1 MTPLPHSIKVSLL
14 TMSMAII
21 ALGVIVPVFAYIGTH
36 TETDL
41 RFFEP
46 GRAPTFDEAIIALPM
61 EYALHSTE
69 DNDVIVLGDSTGR
82 DCFNPRQFEELSG
95 LKAYNLSQRGTAGPM
110 GFYLVASTY
119 LRHHPKPKAIFLCL
133 SPFALQVGARQTSGL
148 LASRFLANYGP
159 EAPGVI
165 PAYKSVGFL
174 AQRGTTQTW
183 LRTLQ
188 LASGDSSADPRDL
201 PMLSKRKT
209 NESYREFQGRFAE
222 GRGYC
227 VPVEPRGPGRSF
239 QSGSPAQPVKVND
252 EWDDAVK
259 KLAELC
265 EQHKVPLFLRL
276 TPIRKDHQGA
286 QDYSTVV
293 AWMNALRGDHHISVV
308 DPILEFWDAD
318 WHWDG
323 LHLNGPGAKRF
334 SSALYQQL
342 KEFATTLRGH
352 KKSVRS
358 VAFSP
363 DGKRIVSGS
372 QDKLVK
378 VWDATNGQ
386 EILTLDAHQ
395 EVVRSV
401 GFSPDGKRIVSGSWD
416 CPPKVWDAT
425 TGQEIFTLGSENF
438 VMCVAF
444 SPDGKSIACG
454 NGYWKLKLWDATS
467 GEETLTLKGHNEA
480 IVCMAFSPDGK
491 RIVTG
496 SHDRTLKTWDLTTG
510 KESVTFKGHTGSIR
524 SVAFSPD
531 GKKIV
536 SGSDDHTVRVWDAAS
551 GQETFTLNGH
561 KDRVWSV
568 AFSPNGK
575 QILSGSNDKTMKLWD
590 ATTGRET
597 HTLKGHTSGVMWVAF
612 SPDGK
617 RIVSGSWDNTLKLW
631 DVPRETTGL
640 R

>member
-1 MTPLPHSIKVSLL
+1 MTPLPHSIKVSLFV
-14 TMSMAII
+14 MSMVIATFGII
-21 ALGVIVPVFAYIGTH
+21 IPVFAYVATQ

-41 RFFEP
+41 RFLEP
-46 GRAPTFDEAIIALPM
+46 GRAPTFDEAIIALPI

-69 DNDVIVLGDSTGR
+69 YNDVIVLGDGTGHY
-82 DCFNPRQFEELSG
+82 CFNPKHFEELSG
-95 LKAYNLSQRGTAGPM
+95 LKAYNLSQMGKAGPM
-110 GFYLVASTY
+110 GFYLVASAY

-133 SPFALQVGARQTSGL
+133 SPFAFQVGAKQTGGL

-159 EAPGVI
+159 EAPGTI
-165 PAYKSVGFL
+165 PSYKSMGFFT
-174 AQRGTTQTW
+174 QRGTTQSW
-183 LRTLQ
+183 RTVQ
-188 LASGDSSADPRDL
+188 LALGYPLADPRDL
-201 PMLSKRKT
+201 PMSSKRKS
-209 NESYREFQGRFAE
+209 NESYHEFQRRLAE
-222 GRGYC
+222 GRGYW
-227 VPVEPRGPGRSF
+227 VPVELRGPVWNIRPSW
-239 QSGSPAQPVKVND
+239 PAQPAKVNG

-259 KLAELC
+259 KLADLC
-265 EQHKVPLFLRL
+265 EKYQVPLFLRL
-276 TPIRKDHQGA
+276 TPIRKDYKDA
-286 QDYSTVV
+286 EDYSEVV
-293 AWMNALRGDHHISVV
+293 TWMSALRDYHHICVV
-308 DPILEFWDAD
+308 DPILEFWDSD
-318 WHWDG
+318 WHWDAI
-323 LHLNGPGAKRF
+323 HLNGSGAKRF

-342 KEFATTLRGH
+342 KEFASTLMGH
-352 KKSVRS
+352 RMSVRS

-372 QDKLVK
+372 QDNLVK

-386 EILTLDAHQ
+386 ETLTFKGHQ
-395 EVVRSV
+395 DVVRSV
-401 GFSPDGKRIVSGSWD
+401 AFSPDGQRIVSGSWD

-454 NGYWKLKLWDATS
+454 NGYWKLKLWDAAS

-480 IVCMAFSPDGK
+480 IVCLAFSPDGK

-510 KESVTFKGHTGSIR
+510 KETLTFKGHTGSIR
-524 SVAFSPD
+524 SVAFSAD
-531 GKKIV
+531 GKRIA

-551 GQETFTLNGH
+551 GQETLLLKGH
-561 KDRVWSV
+561 TDRVWSV

-575 QILSGSNDKTMKLWD
+575 WILSGSNDKTMKLWD
-590 ATTGRET
+590 ASTGRET
-597 HTLKGHTSGVMWVAF
+597 LTLKGHTAGVMWVAF

-631 DVPRETTGL
+631 DVPTD
-640 R
+640 